1 MIQFKLAYHHLV
13 KNKNQSL
20 PFIFS
25 NTIWVAVVYIFLAM
39 LYDTNLKNISFGAI
53 AVALMQL
60 GLGFV
65 ILVSGLA
72 IIYAEQTLS
81 KQRTK
86 ELGLY
91 SMLGLNKHNLR
102 QVIGIENLLFYAI
115 STGLGLIIGITFSK
129 LSVMSLR
136 VLLNFEHLH
145 QTLTIKPIAIA
156 AIIFAIIFLLLT
168 LYDFWG
174 LRHINPITLW
184 HKSSKAETVPKG
196 HTFLAITGLIVLIMG
211 YYISI
216 SSRASLS
223 AFLQMMVAIMLVVVG
238 TYLIFIIGSIVF
250 LKLLKQNENY
260 YYKPKNFIAVANML
274 FRMKQNGAGLA
285 TISLLCTAT
294 LVSIIASV
302 SLVAGQN
309 NLLNLWSQRDIQIVS
324 RSPINLVQNEQ
335 ITQFASKTNISLQSR
350 RQMTVTMPTNGELK
364 NNYFK
369 ANNSLK
375 TEVAISSLDLQQYNH
390 IEGTHYHLADDEIL
404 LYSPDNTYQGKEIII
419 HGHKY
424 KVKPVTSFNTSFVY
438 NHSTYKPI
446 FIIAKSQAIAQKIN
460 PTPVLYVTSFNTVG
474 TKSACKQF
482 GEKLPNLLNADPASI
497 TSRFVIKDLFGSLFG
512 GFLFIGVLISL
523 VMICATAMI
532 IYYKQVS
539 EGYSDKA
546 NYAIMRQLGLSQQ
559 ETRKAINSQVLTVFL
574 LPIVGAVINL
584 AFALPVLKNVLSVFS
599 MYNINILI
607 SVSFICIA
615 LLIIIYMLIY
625 WATTVVYKQ
634 IIVS

>member
-1 MIQFKLAYHHLV
+1 
-13 KNKNQSL
+13 
-20 PFIFS
+20 
-25 NTIWVAVVYIFLAM
+25 
-39 LYDTNLKNISFGAI
+39 
-53 AVALMQL
+53 
-60 GLGFV
+60 
-65 ILVSGLA
+65 
-72 IIYAEQTLS
+72 
-81 KQRTK
+81 
-86 ELGLY
+86 
-91 SMLGLNKHNLR
+91 
-102 QVIGIENLLFYAI
+102 
-115 STGLGLIIGITFSK
+115 
-129 LSVMSLR
+129 
-136 VLLNFEHLH
+136 
-145 QTLTIKPIAIA
+145 
-156 AIIFAIIFLLLT
+156 
-168 LYDFWG
+168 
-174 LRHINPITLW
+174 
-184 HKSSKAETVPKG
+184 
-196 HTFLAITGLIVLIMG
+196 MG

-223 AFLQMMVAIMLVVVG
+223 AFLQMMVAIMLVVAG

-285 TISLLCTAT
+285 TISLLCTAP

-324 RSPINLVQNEQ
+324 TSPINLVQNEQ

-615 LLIIIYMLIY
+615 LLITIYMLIY
-625 WATTVVYKQ
+625 WATTAVYKQ

>member
-184 HKSSKAETVPKG
+184 HKASKAETVPKG

-223 AFLQMMVAIMLVVVG
+223 AFLQMMVAIMLVVAG

-250 LKLLKQNENY
+250 LSY
-260 YYKPKNFIAVANML
+260 
-274 FRMKQNGAGLA
+274 
-285 TISLLCTAT
+285 
-294 LVSIIASV
+294 
-302 SLVAGQN
+302 
-309 NLLNLWSQRDIQIVS
+309 
-324 RSPINLVQNEQ
+324 
-335 ITQFASKTNISLQSR
+335 
-350 RQMTVTMPTNGELK
+350 
-364 NNYFK
+364 
-369 ANNSLK
+369 
-375 TEVAISSLDLQQYNH
+375 
-390 IEGTHYHLADDEIL
+390 
-404 LYSPDNTYQGKEIII
+404 
-419 HGHKY
+419 
-424 KVKPVTSFNTSFVY
+424 
-438 NHSTYKPI
+438 
-446 FIIAKSQAIAQKIN
+446 
-460 PTPVLYVTSFNTVG
+460 
-474 TKSACKQF
+474 
-482 GEKLPNLLNADPASI
+482 
-497 TSRFVIKDLFGSLFG
+497 
-512 GFLFIGVLISL
+512 
-523 VMICATAMI
+523 
-532 IYYKQVS
+532 
-539 EGYSDKA
+539 
-546 NYAIMRQLGLSQQ
+546 
-559 ETRKAINSQVLTVFL
+559 
-574 LPIVGAVINL
+574 
-584 AFALPVLKNVLSVFS
+584 
-599 MYNINILI
+599 
-607 SVSFICIA
+607 
-615 LLIIIYMLIY
+615 
-625 WATTVVYKQ
+625 
-634 IIVS
+634 